1 MSKKIV
7 KRAIKMSV
15 LSMMLV
21 LMMMT
26 TVFGACKNDC
36 VHVEKYSTV
45 KGSIANGF
53 YATGYVTCK
62 PYHYAQVFLIEK
74 STGKIIKK
82 SEKKFGYGKQTV
94 STDRTKK
101 YAIKSKLDSIIISGW
116 K

>member
-36 VHVEKYSTV
+36 IHVEKQSTV
-45 KGSIANGF
+45 KGSITNGF
-53 YATGYVTCK
+53 YATGYAKCK
-62 PYHYAQVFLIEK
+62 PYHYAQVYLIEK

-82 SEKKFGYGKQTV
+82 SEKKFGYNKVSV

-101 YAIKSKLDSIIISGW
+101 YAIKSKLDSIIKYGW